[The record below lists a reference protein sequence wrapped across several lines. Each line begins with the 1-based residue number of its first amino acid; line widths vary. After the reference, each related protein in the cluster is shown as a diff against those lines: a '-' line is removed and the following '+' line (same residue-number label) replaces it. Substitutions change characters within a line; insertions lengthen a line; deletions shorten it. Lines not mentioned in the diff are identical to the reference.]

1 MPINFIKTDFA
12 PTCQFSEWAIPD
24 ETRLV
29 RALAWLYLRKPQHAV
44 QIISELE
51 PGKAGFPG
59 RVFENAKSLLSVQM
73 HDIAEALL
81 DTDDEIKAKAQSRRD
96 ARIVQ
101 RDGLLFQHISWIAAS
116 ISMPTALAAP
126 PHVRKADKGFDG
138 LLVQLDNPSG
148 SISSLVLC
156 EDKASTNPKKL
167 VQYSVWKEIDAIVEG
182 EKDLELLDAITALLR
197 NQPHLALEELLDNLI
212 FEQTRAF
219 RVAVTTMPSNAN
231 AHGYQHIFDNFDS
244 HALGS
249 VQTRLADVLETDDTR
264 AFLKR
269 LARNVRREIKRI
281 EDNV

>member
-1 MPINFIKTDFA
+1 MPINFTKTDFA
-12 PTCQFSEWAIPD
+12 PTCQFSEWSIPD
-24 ETRLV
+24 ETPLV

-44 QIISELE
+44 QIISKLE
-51 PGKAGFPG
+51 PHKAGFPG
-59 RVFENAKSLLSVQM
+59 NVFKNARSLLSVKM
-73 HDIAEALL
+73 SDIADSLSDIDPEVR
-81 DTDDEIKAKAQSRRD
+81 EKAQIKRNK
-96 ARIVQ
+96 RIEQ
-101 RDGLLFQHISWIAAS
+101 RDGLLFQHISWVAAS
-116 ISMPTALAAP
+116 IAMPTALAAP

-156 EDKASTNPKKL
+156 EDKASINPKNL
-167 VQYSVWKEIDAIVEG
+167 VQYSVWKEIDEIVEG

-231 AHGYQHIFDNFDS
+231 AQGYQHIFDNFDS
-244 HALGS
+244 HALGT
-249 VQTRLADVLETDDTR
+249 VQTRLADVLATGDTR

-269 LARNVRREIKRI
+269 LARNVRLEILRI